1 MALLNNVNILYGLRF
16 QPHGFSIQC
25 EVQFQ
30 FFESLD
36 MKILHFEH
44 ANLIPAF
51 IYRVGVIP

>member
-1 MALLNNVNILYGLRF
+1 MALLNNINILYGLRF
-16 QPHGFSIQC
+16 QPQESSIQC

-36 MKILHFEH
+36 MKILHFDH
-44 ANLIPAF
+44 ANLLPAF